1 VLLGNRAPFCEA
13 FPAIET
19 DDLESSASA
28 ARHLIELGHRR
39 IAFFAGPRVSPSA
52 LERLE
57 GYRRAHRDA
66 GVPLD
71 DKLIFN
77 AGSTIEEGSS
87 AALQW
92 MQEETGATA
101 IQCAHDQVAI
111 GAADTL
117 LNQGFTIPGDLSV
130 VGFGNILAAEYFR
143 VPLTTVRQP
152 KLRLGTV
159 AMDVMMKLLRGEPV
173 SSQRLKA
180 QLEIRASTAP
190 PRAPATV
197 TA

>member
-1 VLLGNRAPFCEA
+1 M
-13 FPAIET
+13 
-19 DDLESSASA
+19 
-28 ARHLIELGHRR
+28 
-39 IAFFAGPRVSPSA
+39 SPSA